1 MKNIDK
7 KIEKNNLIVSFLAKI
22 KAEDGLSFNSVEAY
36 RRDLR
41 LFVEFCEL
49 QAFDVVKI
57 EQEGLKKYLQHLH
70 FLGLANSSIAR
81 KISAIKSFYRFL
93 LSENIITFNN
103 ASNLEVPKISKKIPD
118 FFTEKE
124 MLKILEVANKD
135 KSDFGIKLSVILEI
149 LYSSGLRVS
158 ELVSLKMDNLQFLIN
173 DNKRV
178 GLENYFL
185 IKGKGGKERMV
196 PIGKM
201 ATAKLWQ
208 YLQLREVRG
217 YLSSQWVFIGT
228 ARASKKKKS
237 INENNN
243 LDIKKL
249 DSAKKDLQQEIS
261 FSGYTH
267 LTRQRVNSMLKE
279 LAVIAGLEPA
289 RIHPHIIRHSFAT
302 HLLNAGIDLRL
313 LQELLGHSSISTT
326 EIYTHLAN
334 DRLEELVQMFHPLNK
349 KNF

>member
-1 MKNIDK
+1 MKEN
-7 KIEKNNLIVSFLAKI
+7 KNAFNSLLISFLAKI
-22 KAEDGLSFNSVEAY
+22 RAEDGLSFNSVEAY
-36 RRDLR
+36 KRDLR
-41 LFVEFCEL
+41 LFIEFCDA
-49 QAFDVVKI
+49 QVFDIISI
-57 EQEGLKKYLQHLH
+57 EQEDLKKYLQHLH
-70 FLGLANSSIAR
+70 LQGLAVSSIAR

-93 LSENIITFNN
+93 SSENIVTINN

-118 FFTEKE
+118 CLTEKE
-124 MLKILEVANKD
+124 MLKILEFADKD
-135 KSDFGIKLSVILEI
+135 NSDFGIKLSVILEI

-158 ELVSLKMDNLQFLIN
+158 ELVSLKMDNLQFLMN
-173 DNKRV
+173 DNKKS

-196 PIGKM
+196 PIGKT
-201 ATAKLWQ
+201 ATTKLWQ
-208 YLQLREVRG
+208 YLQLREVSG
-217 YLSSQWVFIGT
+217 YLSSQWVFVGT
-228 ARASKKKKS
+228 TRASKKKKS
-237 INENNN
+237 INRQSE
-243 LDIKKL
+243 IKNL

-261 FSGYTH
+261 FSGYMH

-279 LAVIAGLEPA
+279 LAVIAGLDPS

-349 KNF
+349 KGF